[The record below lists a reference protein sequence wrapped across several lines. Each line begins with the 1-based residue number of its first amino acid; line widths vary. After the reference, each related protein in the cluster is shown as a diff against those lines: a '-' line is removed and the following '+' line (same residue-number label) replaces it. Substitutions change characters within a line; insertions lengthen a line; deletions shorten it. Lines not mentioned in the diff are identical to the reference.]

1 MMFAHNIREIFV
13 FKEVTLVRDSKN
25 LKVEQGKRKVKRVV
39 DDWSED
45 AGKNPDDLE
54 IYDQED
60 T

>member
-1 MMFAHNIREIFV
+1 
-13 FKEVTLVRDSKN
+13 VTLVRDSKN